1 MPVLL
6 SNKIKN
12 ELPMK
17 RLSTQCK
24 NEIENI
30 TTRYLKEMKTMPRRQ
45 TLDFL
50 TQLARV
56 NHSEPALRTEL
67 CGLVMN

>member
-17 RLSTQCK
+17 RLSTQCM
-24 NEIENI
+24 NEIENK
-30 TTRYLKEMKTMPRRQ
+30 TNRNRKERKTMPRRQ
-45 TLDFL
+45 TLDFH
-50 TQLARV
+50 TQFARV
-56 NHSEPALRTEL
+56 YHSEPALRTEL